1 MEKLQIENASE
12 WDKRERLDFEV
23 KHLRN
28 LLMEL
33 SDNFQGSQKVFA
45 IKMDEFKNTNQVQNA
60 RIDVLEDKLSQMS
73 SIMIAGNVHNSDEN
87 TV

>member
-45 IKMDEFKNTNQVQNA
+45 IKMEEFQNTNQVQNG

>member
-45 IKMDEFKNTNQVQNA
+45 IKMDEFKNTNQVQNE

>member
-45 IKMDEFKNTNQVQNA
+45 IKMDEFQNTNQVQNE

-73 SIMIAGNVHNSDEN
+73 SIVIARNVHNSDEN